1 MVKLIGKIHF
11 ATQVIA
17 IFSVFLLLNV
27 YVIIPALADI
37 PNAADASRCDGL
49 AAIKSARDAV
59 INTSHIN
66 GAPGNLLSRSGS
78 FKDRPVDS
86 PCDPDVT
93 YGPFEMASGGKLN
106 ASILGT
112 PPVPSKWS
120 GGDWNA
126 GLVIYY
132 EPRYSSGYGPG
143 KEILRLRDQ
152 HEHNNLNGSA
162 EWPGPGRMT
171 VVITAPR
178 GYGALS
184 AGCFEQ
190 SYSASVDIVS
200 LNRENPAKAGTAV
213 QAGDRIHTGP
223 SGSAVLDL
231 TYNGASLGLGPNT
244 DVLFTG
250 SDAGMAGGTPQLES
264 PAAKVLMK
272 LDEFSNQ
279 GLPMPSGY
287 YQDPNGFILSF
298 REGTQIEAQGIID
311 SVSDPCEVSVELKLF
326 FESHQGEITAW
337 KIGETSITLVRTL
350 TVSAFLGS
358 TGLSTLTGLAAGVPI
373 NQALHSGWIK
383 LSKDAYRVYIDWITA
398 NDARVGLE
406 AFRNSRGW
414 TKEQTDAR
422 LSELRTEIEVN
433 NSKIRDITESADRDL
448 DAEYQTLI
456 QQYGNE
462 FNIPDAALMQYHNS
476 VDNRIEQ
483 ASGQIAELVD
493 NVAELS
499 IQDAIIEQYR
509 KPIAM
514 GTCDRDLKKPRV
526 PVRQNCRESAAIE
539 LQEGTVR
546 YCNDKPADKKGPKIG
561 LGGHI
566 VAPEGTEMVC
576 EKHGDSCKVTVIK
589 GNVSITNATRPEIV
603 IGAGQQIDLGSGTI
617 TSFNVSTD
625 DGGLVD
631 GIPLR
636 DLPLDDASGLP
647 YGLYMPNF
655 SNDTIPA
662 GWIWQDPG
670 NDAKVETP
678 ENGTL
683 RVNVPDGNEFWDAST
698 QAPRMLHKVTGDFDL
713 NGEMLLK
720 SNGTDQAVSEFLMYS
735 PGSYQGYLAKQMNPD
750 GLDAHYRVIG
760 GGWLH
765 LQGMNKLL
773 LLNEK
778 LADGPNAP
786 DLPVRF
792 RLTRHGDI
800 WMSYWSPDGVH
811 WNISTRQEIAAPE
824 TVWVGW
830 LFKRNAYD
838 GLRSEPAITTLRDVW
853 LETAPKGSM
862 NDSGWDLVQGADRVQ
877 ADNSTVHMEL
887 DGSSLG
893 TLYAFKGGRLKGDF
907 DAMVRFQAENWTRQP
922 GESRQIGLSADSLDE
937 KTLAFIGIQE
947 KDNVPERY
955 MTDLGINER
964 FGRYQWKDT
973 SDFGGYL
980 RILRQKG
987 NLSTYYWSECQWV
1000 RLDKFGAGFS
1010 DPVYIRMWI
1019 SNRDEAKV
1027 NARLSVDFTIEQ
1039 IITGEA
1045 VGKNWTPADCSIFQS
1060 ASQPTGLKVPDGMEA
1075 RIFQSPFALHNIFL

>member
-11 ATQVIA
+11 ATQLIA

-59 INTSHIN
+59 INTSHIY
-66 GAPGNLLSRSGS
+66 GEPGNHLSKSGS
-78 FKDRPVDS
+78 FTEHPPDS

-93 YGPFEMASGGKLN
+93 YGPFDVASGGKLN
-106 ASILGT
+106 ASILGI
-112 PPVPSKWS
+112 PPVPSRWS
-120 GGDWNA
+120 LGDYNS
-126 GLVIYY
+126 GMTIYY
-132 EPRYSSGYGPG
+132 EPKYASGYGPG
-143 KEILRLRDQ
+143 MKILGLSGQ
-152 HEHNNLNGSA
+152 HEDNNLKGSA
-162 EWPGPGRMT
+162 EWPGSGRLTM
-171 VVITAPR
+171 VISAPR
-178 GYGALS
+178 GSGPLT
-184 AGCFEQ
+184 AGSFTQ
-190 SYSASVDIVS
+190 DYTAIVDIVS
-200 LNRENPAKAGTAV
+200 LNREKPAKAGTAV

-223 SGSAVLDL
+223 SGSAFLDL

-244 DVLFTG
+244 DVYFQASG
-250 SDAGMAGGTPQLES
+250 PEISEGTPQLEN
-264 PAAKVLMK
+264 PVAQVQMK
-272 LDEFSNQ
+272 LDELFDQ
-279 GLPMPSGY
+279 RLPMPRGY
-287 YQDPNGFILSF
+287 YLDPKGFLNNFHESTITDAL
-298 REGTQIEAQGIID
+298 GIIKTVD
-311 SVSDPCEVSVELKLF
+311 DPCEASVELKLF
-326 FESHQGEITAW
+326 LDSHQGEWTSKKSVETAW
-337 KIGETSITLVRTL
+337 TLFGVDGWDLLESAYLTIPVYGPVTAIASAVDDWKDRWEVFSQEYKDEMANKQAEVALNAFKSSKEWTREELESGLESLNNEISDTQAKIGKLKQAYFAEALEVDKILDREQLAERRLETFGE
-350 TVSAFLGS
+350 VSKLERKLG
-358 TGLSTLTGLAAGVPI
+358 
-373 NQALHSGWIK
+373 
-383 LSKDAYRVYIDWITA
+383 
-398 NDARVGLE
+398 
-406 AFRNSRGW
+406 
-414 TKEQTDAR
+414 
-422 LSELRTEIEVN
+422 
-433 NSKIRDITESADRDL
+433 
-448 DAEYQTLI
+448 TLI
-456 QQYGNE
+456 LQKK
-462 FNIPDAALMQYHNS
+462 
-476 VDNRIEQ
+476 
-483 ASGQIAELVD
+483 
-493 NVAELS
+493 
-499 IQDAIIEQYR
+499 AILRYR
-509 KPIAM
+509 APIVM
-514 GTCDRDLKKPRV
+514 GTCDRDLKTPKI
-526 PVRQNCRESAAIE
+526 PVLQPCPGSATR
-539 LQEGTVR
+539 LQLNEGTVR
-546 YCNDKPADKKGPKIG
+546 YSDDNPPDKNGLKIE
-561 LGGHI
+561 LGGNTITHKN
-566 VAPEGTEMVC
+566 TEIVC

-589 GNVSITNATRPEIV
+589 GNVTISNSTRPEIM

-625 DGGLVD
+625 DGSQVD

-647 YGLYMPNF
+647 YGLYIPNL
-655 SNDTIPA
+655 SNDTVPA
-662 GWIWQDPG
+662 GWLWQDPG
-670 NDAKVETP
+670 NDVRVETP
-678 ENGTL
+678 EPGTL
-683 RVNVPDGNEFWDAST
+683 KVTVPDGNEFWDART

-735 PGSYQGYLAKQMNPD
+735 PGSYLGYLAKQMNPD
-750 GLDAHYRVIG
+750 GLGAHYRVIG

-838 GLRSEPAITTLRDVW
+838 GLRSEPAITALRDVW

-862 NDSGWDLVQGADRVQ
+862 NDSDWDLVQGAGKVQ

-893 TLYAFKGGRLKGDF
+893 TLYAFKRGRLKGDF

-955 MTDLGINER
+955 MTDLGINEM

-1019 SNRDEAKV
+1019 SNRDDAKV

-1045 VGKNWTPADCSIFQS
+1045 VGKNWTPAYCSIFQS
-1060 ASQPTGLKVPDGMEA
+1060 ASLPTGLKVPDGMEA